1 LTTFILATIQLF
13 LATIPAYPKE
23 LVAGTQEVLVK
34 IPSLLDFTSLQG
46 ITDVAK
52 TNNRTYL

>member
-1 LTTFILATIQLF
+1 M
-13 LATIPAYPKE
+13 E

-34 IPSLLDFTSLQG
+34 IPTLLDFTSLQG